1 MERFV
6 VKVEVN
12 HSTDFNEHYPE
23 DAVKGESNYSGGKM
37 GSEQPF
43 LVYVAEVDLTNDQK
57 EFIATLKGHGSPD
70 GSDGEVYPDLSG
82 IISALSILKSITIRI
97 KD

>member
-6 VKVEVN
+6 VKIEVN
-12 HSTDFNEHYPE
+12 HSTDFNAHYPE
-23 DAVKGESNYSGGKM
+23 DAVEGESNYSGGKM
-37 GSEQPF
+37 GSGQPS
-43 LVYVAEVDLTNDQK
+43 LVYVAEVDLTKEQK

-82 IISALSILKSITIRI
+82 ITSARSILKSITVWI